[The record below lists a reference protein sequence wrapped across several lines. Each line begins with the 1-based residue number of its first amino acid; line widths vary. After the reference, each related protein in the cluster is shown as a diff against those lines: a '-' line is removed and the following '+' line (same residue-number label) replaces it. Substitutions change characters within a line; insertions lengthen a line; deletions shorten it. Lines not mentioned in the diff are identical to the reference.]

1 MRITM
6 RRSLAAALAGALA
19 LSTIALAPAQAAS
32 DTTTFSSVRKHRHHY
47 GNAAAFGAVVGM
59 FGIIAGLAAA
69 DRYGDNYYYYGYDDG
84 PYYAPYGYYGGSYGY
99 APGFRGHS
107 GHSGHSGHGH
117 HHR

>member
-6 RRSLAAALAGALA
+6 RRSVAAALAGALA

-47 GNAAAFGAVVGM
+47 GNAAAFGAVAGM

-69 DRYGDNYYYYGYDDG
+69 DRYGDNYYYGYDDG
-84 PYYAPYGYYGGSYGY
+84 PYYAPYG
-99 APGFRGHS
+99 
-107 GHSGHSGHGH
+107 
-117 HHR
+117 

>member
-6 RRSLAAALAGALA
+6 RRSVAAALAGALA

-47 GNAAAFGAVVGM
+47 GNAAAFGAVAGM

-69 DRYGDNYYYYGYDDG
+69 DRYGDNYYYDYDDG
-84 PYYAPYGYYGGSYGY
+84 PYYAPYSYYGGSYGY
-99 APGFRGHS
+99 APGFRFRGH
-107 GHSGHSGHGH
+107 GGHGH
-117 HHR
+117 HHHHH

>member
-6 RRSLAAALAGALA
+6 RRSVAAALAGALA

-47 GNAAAFGAVVGM
+47 GNAAAFGAVAGM

-69 DRYGDNYYYYGYDDG
+69 DRYGDNYYYGYDDG
-84 PYYAPYGYYGGSYGY
+84 PYCAPYGYYGGGS
-99 APGFRGHS
+99 AHHPGFCFPAHAAPA
-107 GHSGHSGHGH
+107 
-117 HHR
+117 

>member
-6 RRSLAAALAGALA
+6 RRSVAAALAGALA

-32 DTTTFSSVRKHRHHY
+32 DTTIFSSVRKHRHHH
-47 GNAAAFGAVVGM
+47 GNAAAFGAVAGM

-99 APGFRGHS
+99 APGYRFRGSHGHS
-107 GHSGHSGHGH
+107 GHRH
-117 HHR
+117 HLR